1 MSVVLLCVAR
11 HGLFSAARM
20 AKLLLLEQ
28 TLKGAEVV
36 RADEGEVGDFM

>member
-1 MSVVLLCVAR
+1 MSVVLLCVAWK
-11 HGLFSAARM
+11 GLFSTARM
-20 AKLLLLEQ
+20 AKLLLSEP